1 MLKFLRYLLV
11 GIVIL
16 TLMFLGLF
24 VIVFRPKNV
33 KNSDYFAPRLGAI
46 ALRILGIKIKF
57 KNKKNFVKNRPC
69 IFISNHQ
76 SNIDAWTIAAAL
88 PSGAITMGKKAIL
101 YLPIF
106 GPFYYLCGH
115 LLINRSDKVGSKAMM
130 KKVASFLKNQQL
142 SLWIMPEGT
151 RNRGKGILPFK
162 KGPFHLAIDS
172 GLPIVPIC
180 ISSYSKSFN
189 LDKWHS
195 GTISIE
201 PLEAIS
207 VKGLSAEDVAPLA
220 EKSRQILMDGV
231 NKLDQEVM
239 RVNG

>member
-1 MLKFLRYLLV
+1 MLKYFRYLLV

-16 TLMFLGLF
+16 TLMFIGILF
-24 VIVFRPKNV
+24 IVFRPKNV
-33 KNSDYFAPRLGAI
+33 KNSDYFAQRLGRL

-76 SNIDAWTIAAAL
+76 SNIDAWTTAAAL
-88 PSGAITMGKKAIL
+88 PSGAVTMGKKAIL

-106 GPFYYLCGH
+106 GLFYYLCGH

-130 KKVASFLKNQQL
+130 RKVASFLKNQGL

-151 RNRGKGILPFK
+151 RSRGKGILPFK

-172 GLPIVPIC
+172 GLPIVPVC
-180 ISSYSKSFN
+180 ISTYTKSFN

-195 GTISIE
+195 GTILIE

-207 VKGLSAEDVAPLA
+207 VAGLSSEDVTALV
-220 EKSRQILMDGV
+220 EKSRQILIDGV
-231 NKLDQEVM
+231 EKLDQEVM
-239 RVNG
+239 RANG